1 MAFSLQHPVAY
12 RPRINSHSPTRNMGY
27 ATNSNDNFSSAFIAQ
42 FLQHVDQ
49 TPGHGPNGDCWL
61 WEEGRTKNGYGRY
74 GSSYAHRIMYAIHY
88 GGLPPASSGLEVRHR
103 CHVRRCVNPHHILL
117 GNRKQN
123 VNDSIKAGRHVHG
136 SRSPMAKLSDE
147 LVLECRG
154 RYWYESASITELAND
169 HGISVGVMHAA
180 VTNRTWN
187 HLPMPPQEVMEA
199 REAPDNSLR
208 GEDAPWAR
216 VGEEDVLRMRKA
228 YWYLAVPLRELAEQY
243 DIGTLTVHD
252 IVHGVNWSHL
262 PMPPEDVQRARER
275 RTERGERHP
284 KAKLTDEQVR
294 AIRAEREKGS
304 TYAAIA
310 LKYATSPSNVRSICT
325 GMTRTDI

>member
-1 MAFSLQHPVAY
+1 MSGRARSQRRARPASCLDLFADGVEYDQRPFRLLPIPWRRTYGRTAEPSVAFSLQHPVAY

-49 TPGHGPNGDCWL
+49 TPGHGPNGDGWL

-136 SRSPMAKLSDE
+136 SRSPMAKLS
-147 LVLECRG
+147 
-154 RYWYESASITELAND
+154 
-169 HGISVGVMHAA
+169 
-180 VTNRTWN
+180 
-187 HLPMPPQEVMEA
+187 
-199 REAPDNSLR
+199 
-208 GEDAPWAR
+208 
-216 VGEEDVLRMRKA
+216 
-228 YWYLAVPLRELAEQY
+228 
-243 DIGTLTVHD
+243 
-252 IVHGVNWSHL
+252 
-262 PMPPEDVQRARER
+262 
-275 RTERGERHP
+275 
-284 KAKLTDEQVR
+284 
-294 AIRAEREKGS
+294 
-304 TYAAIA
+304 
-310 LKYATSPSNVRSICT
+310 
-325 GMTRTDI
+325 